1 MADTSIGVGEVS
13 SLKCEKPFQMCREE
27 SEIVIGWMDEHKR
40 EMTKIE
46 VTTSVVLD
54 QMVIPMNRT
63 NYFHEVYI
71 EF

>member
-1 MADTSIGVGEVS
+1 MDGRDASGRMRR
-13 SLKCEKPFQMCREE
+13 KE

>member
-1 MADTSIGVGEVS
+1 MADTSIWVGEVS
-13 SLKCEKPFQMCREE
+13 TLKCETPFQMRREE

>member
-1 MADTSIGVGEVS
+1 MADISIGVGEDS
-13 SLKCEKPFQMCREE
+13 SLKSEKPFQMCREE

-63 NYFHEVYI
+63 NYFYEVYI

>member
-1 MADTSIGVGEVS
+1 MILVDS
-13 SLKCEKPFQMCREE
+13 SNVDGRDAPGRMRREE
-27 SEIVIGWMDEHKR
+27 SEIVVIGWMDEHKR

-46 VTTSVVLD
+46 VTSSVVLD

-63 NYFHEVYI
+63 NNFHEVYL

>member
-1 MADTSIGVGEVS
+1 MDS
-13 SLKCEKPFQMCREE
+13 SNVDGRDASGRMRREE

-63 NYFHEVYI
+63 NYLHEVYI